1 MTRLF
6 YICILV
12 LLAGVQSLYAQ
23 QRDTIIIRDTVFLDK
38 EEFERKKDIVEG
50 NTNLIHI
57 KPIGR
62 YDRGIVSYRFI
73 TKKKWSGGL
82 TFSYV
87 NYDSDDSRLLFSML
101 KDFDCNFKTF
111 SLKPFVGYAVADNM
125 VVGAKLGYNHTIA
138 DLGNVSL
145 NIDDDFD
152 FSLSNMRYAEDL
164 YSLGIFHRSYIG
176 LDDGK
181 LFGLF
186 NETTLTYKNGSSSF
200 ARGEGEEYK
209 RTETTINE
217 LHLGSS
223 PGVAVFITQN
233 ICAELSFGVVG
244 FKYRTEKQKNNLG
257 EIGKRRTSG
266 ADFKIN
272 LFNINIGLT
281 VCM

>member
-1 MTRLF
+1 MARLF
-6 YICILV
+6 YICALV
-12 LLAGVQSLYAQ
+12 LLVGAQSLAAQ
-23 QRDTIIIRDTVFLDK
+23 QRDTIVIRDTVFLSK
-38 EEFERKKDIVEG
+38 EEFEKKKDIVESS
-50 NTNLIHI
+50 NLIRI
-57 KPIGR
+57 KPVGR
-62 YDRGIVSYRFI
+62 FDRGIVSYRFI
-73 TKKKWSGGL
+73 PKKKWIGGL

-87 NYDSDDSRLLFSML
+87 NYDSDDSRLLFSVL

-111 SLKPFVGYAVADNM
+111 SLKPFMGYAVADNM
-125 VVGAKLGYNHTIA
+125 VVGVKLGYNHTIA
-138 DLGNVSL
+138 DLGNVS
-145 NIDDDFD
+145 IDMGDDLD
-152 FSLSNMRYAEDL
+152 FSLTNMRYAEDL
-164 YSLGIFHRSYIG
+164 YSFGVFHRSYVG
-176 LDDGK
+176 LDRGK

-200 ARGEGEEYK
+200 ARGEGEDYK

-217 LHLGSS
+217 LHLGIS

-244 FKYRTEKQKNNLG
+244 FKYRSESQKNNLG
-257 EIGKRRTSG
+257 ETGKRRNSG